1 MTKKDYIAIAKM
13 LNKEYTMAREDGCQD
28 HIGIIISIA
37 HGLSQI
43 LKADNPQL
51 DKDRF
56 MEAVRHTTE
65 E

>member
-43 LKADNPQL
+43 LKADNPQF